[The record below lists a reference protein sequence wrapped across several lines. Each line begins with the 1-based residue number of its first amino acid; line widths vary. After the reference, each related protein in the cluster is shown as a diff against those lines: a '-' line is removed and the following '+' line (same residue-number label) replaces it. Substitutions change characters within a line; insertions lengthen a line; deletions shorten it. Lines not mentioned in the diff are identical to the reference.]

1 MSENELQEPNEDN
14 QEEEYDD
21 QSYESEISYDTYL
34 APTDTE
40 KKNIL
45 AFALELRNEATFCD
59 VAFLVKGSLFRAHRV
74 IVGSWSRWLR
84 AVLSDGPEEEVVC
97 LDMFTPE
104 AFGNILDYMYGKPF
118 HFSVDVSIYFAISCS
133 INSISTDCSLCRLL
147 TVI

>member
-1 MSENELQEPNEDN
+1 MSESEVQDQNEDN
-14 QEEEYDD
+14 EADYDE
-21 QSYESEISYDTYL
+21 QSYESEICYDTYL
-34 APTDTE
+34 APTDSE

-118 HFSVDVSIYFAISCS
+118 QFSVDVSSRMSIYISY
-133 INSISTDCSLCRLL
+133 LCNTNCLLIRLL
-147 TVI
+147 III